1 MSDNFSLSSK
11 VRMINALN
19 RANGKVLLVESDVYF
34 GAVIDST
41 VENRNSTV
49 VLTPS
54 GNKFSGKRTVHY
66 NRLNLA
72 IAFAALEVPALVI
85 PSAVTRTH
93 ELLPLILQQYGV
105 LLLPEEIIDEDLT
118 TPDIIL
124 RTVPGAIG
132 WVGSVTIDSGGVVV
146 PPVINGFML
155 DDGSFFALD
164 DGSLFYLDDMN
175 VTLQP

>member
-66 NRLNLA
+66 NRLDLA
-72 IAFAALEVPALVI
+72 TFFEALSLPPLLVDEN
-85 PSAVTRTH
+85 VETTH
-93 ELLPLILQQYGV
+93 DLLQLIYDQYSIR
-105 LLLPEEIIDEDLT
+105 LLPEEIIDEN
-118 TPDIIL
+118 IL
-124 RTVPGAIG
+124 NNNYVIRATVNSLG
-132 WVGSVTIDSGGVVV
+132 WVGTACIIFIHANLILTSI
-146 PPVINGFML
+146 
-155 DDGSFFALD
+155 
-164 DGSLFYLDDMN
+164 
-175 VTLQP
+175 

>member
-72 IAFAALEVPALVI
+72 TFFEALSPPPLLVDEN
-85 PSAVTRTH
+85 VETTH
-93 ELLPLILQQYGV
+93 DLLQLIYDQYSIR
-105 LLLPEEIIDEDLT
+105 LLPEEIIDED
-118 TPDIIL
+118 IL
-124 RTVPGAIG
+124 NNNYVIRATVNSLG
-132 WVGSVTIDSGGVVV
+132 WVGTAC
-146 PPVINGFML
+146 INI
-155 DDGSFFALD
+155 
-164 DGSLFYLDDMN
+164 Y
-175 VTLQP
+175 TC